1 MVYEKKFPK
10 CPYRSYGGNHCSHKG
25 SPNICVF
32 AKCLEKCEFYNEWVE
47 LRKLYNYNNKDD
59 SGCVE
64 TPEETIRQ

>member
-32 AKCLEKCEFYNEWVE
+32 AKCLEKCEFYNEWVD
-47 LRKLYNYNNKDD
+47 KLIID
-59 SGCVE
+59 SDTKYE
-64 TPEETIRQ
+64 TEVKQKQNI